1 LPDTP
6 CANTQRALAAKLRL
20 FQAVLNRKAYQMGY
34 IPMGVE
40 FSKKD
45 LGKVRHHT
53 KTNKQGVNMDQARCS
68 AYYTA
73 TVNQESDYPQ
83 LEGDVRVDV
92 AIVGGGFTGI
102 NTALELA
109 EKGLKVAVIEAEKVA
124 WGATGRNG
132 GQVTGSLSGDEA
144 MRKQMRK
151 TLGKD
156 VDDFIWGLRWRGHD
170 IIKNRVAKYNI
181 DCDLKFGHLHAAYKP
196 SHMKELTAS
205 YNEAVEHGMGDQ
217 VSLLNRD
224 DMPEYLESPIYHG
237 AIYNKKNMHLHSLNL
252 CLGEA
257 RAAESLGA
265 LIFEHSPVIDIDHG
279 NSKLNQ
285 PPKVITE
292 KGTVTANT
300 VMLAGN
306 AYHRLERMKMSGKIF
321 PAAGG
326 IVCTEPLGD
335 DVANAINPKDLAV
348 YDCRFVLDYFRL
360 TADKRLLFGGGAN
373 YSGRPSRDI
382 EAELRPAIEK
392 TFPRLEGVKID
403 FQWSGM
409 MGIVINRIPQLGK
422 LSDNVFYAQGY
433 SGHGIATTHIISEIM
448 ANAISGH
455 MKEFDTFANCSHIRV
470 PGSEWL
476 GNQFLAI
483 GMWYYVLL
491 EKFR

>member
-1 LPDTP
+1 MSST
-6 CANTQRALAAKLRL
+6 
-20 FQAVLNRKAYQMGY
+20 
-34 IPMGVE
+34 
-40 FSKKD
+40 
-45 LGKVRHHT
+45 
-53 KTNKQGVNMDQARCS
+53 RCS

-92 AIVGGGFTGI
+92 AIVGGGFTGV

-109 EKGLKVAVIEAEKVA
+109 EKGLKVAIIEAEKVA

-151 TLGKD
+151 KLGKD
-156 VDDFIWGLRWRGHD
+156 VDDFIWNLRFRGHD
-170 IIKNRVAKYNI
+170 IIKGRVEKYGI

-196 SHMKELTAS
+196 SHMKELRDN
-205 YNEAVEHGMGDQ
+205 YEEAVTRGMGEQ
-217 VSLLNRD
+217 VQLLSKD
-224 DMPEYLESPIYHG
+224 EMPEYLESPIYHG
-237 AIYNKKNMHLHSLNL
+237 ALYNKKNMHLHSLNL

-265 LIFEHSPVIDIDHG
+265 LIFENSPVINFDHG
-279 NSKLNQ
+279 NNSAGV

-306 AYHRLERMKMSGKIF
+306 AYHRLERLKMSGKIF

-326 IVCTEPLGD
+326 IVATEQLSD
-335 DVANAINPKDLAV
+335 EVVNAINPKDLAV
-348 YDCRFVLDYFRL
+348 YDCRFVLDYYRL
-360 TADKRLLFGGGAN
+360 TADNRLLFGGGAN

-382 EAELRPAIEK
+382 EAELRPAIER
-392 TFPRLEGVKID
+392 TFPRLKGVKID

-409 MGIVINRIPQLGK
+409 MGIVMNRIPQLGK
-422 LSDNVFYAQGY
+422 LSENVFYAQGY
-433 SGHGIATTHIISEIM
+433 SGHGIATSHIISEIM
-448 ANAISGH
+448 ANAITGH
-455 MKEFDTFANCSHIRV
+455 MEDFDTFAQCKHIRI
-470 PGSEWL
+470 PGSEWV
-476 GNQFLAI
+476 GNQMLAV
-483 GMWYYVLL
+483 GMWYYILL
-491 EKFR
+491 ERFR

>member
-1 LPDTP
+1 MI
-6 CANTQRALAAKLRL
+6 N
-20 FQAVLNRKAYQMGY
+20 N
-34 IPMGVE
+34 
-40 FSKKD
+40 
-45 LGKVRHHT
+45 
-53 KTNKQGVNMDQARCS
+53 RCS

-73 TVNQESDYPQ
+73 TVNQESDYPE
-83 LEGDVRVDV
+83 LEGDIRVDV

-124 WGATGRNG
+124 YGATGRNG

-151 TLGKD
+151 KLGAE
-156 VDDFIWGLRWRGHD
+156 VDEFIWGLRFRGHD
-170 IIKNRVAKYNI
+170 IIKNRIEKYGI

-196 SHMKELTAS
+196 SHMGELTDN
-205 YNEAVEHGMGDQ
+205 YNEAVKHGMGDQ
-217 VSLLNRD
+217 VELLTREQ
-224 DMPEYLESPIYHG
+224 MPDFLETDIYHG
-237 AIYNKKNMHLHSLNL
+237 ALYNKKNMHLHSLNL

-265 LIFEHSPVIDIDHG
+265 VIFENSPVIDIDHG
-279 NSKLNQ
+279 NAKAGI
-285 PPKVITE
+285 PPKVITA
-292 KGTVTANT
+292 KGTVTANS

-306 AYHRLERMKMSGKIF
+306 AYHRLERLKMSGKIF

-326 IVCTEPLGD
+326 IVTTEPLGEE
-335 DVANAINPKDLAV
+335 VARAINPKDLAV
-348 YDCRFVLDYFRL
+348 YDCRFVLDYYRM
-360 TADKRLLFGGGAN
+360 TADNRLLFGGGAN

-382 EAELRPAIEK
+382 EAEMRPALEK
-392 TFPRLEGVKID
+392 TFPRLKGVKID

-433 SGHGIATTHIISEIM
+433 SGHGIATTHIVSEIM
-448 ANAISGH
+448 AKAITGH
-455 MKEFDTFANCSHIRV
+455 LDEFDTFAQCKHIRL
-470 PGSEWL
+470 PGSEWI

-483 GMWYYVLL
+483 GMWYYLL
-491 EKFR
+491 MEKLR